1 MSDENQN
8 SFLPI
13 PSDTACLMKWSQVSL
28 FLWENSSASCHRNT
42 SVTIDDSFDF
52 HNTEP
57 VLKDRIK
64 MLNGE
69 WPNYNRGCEHCKFQ
83 ELYGGTSDRQQ
94 WLQNPRNKKY
104 VPKELYTDPR
114 AIKVQPTQLSVHF
127 NNKCNMKCVYC
138 DPYLS
143 SAWAKEIEMFD
154 GKEFLNNAYNSDTN
168 SKLYNSRLEKFWNWM
183 ENNYSKLK
191 AFDILGGEPWIQ
203 RETWECVDWLIAHP
217 NLDCDFEIYTN
228 MQVKPELFK
237 RNCERLK
244 ELSKT
249 VNEVIVVTS
258 IDCWGPA
265 SEYIRFGH
273 DMSTFE
279 ENMNYLIEHCSDDLH
294 ISINSTITSLSIPY
308 MPLLLEKVVQWNTIL
323 KNKKIDINYNKC
335 MYPAFYDPSI
345 MPGNVYEQHIETI
358 LSFNDKLFDNT
369 HNKNF
374 VKGLFNEIVQSPH
387 SYDNINALKTELS
400 KLDSRRGTNWKETFP
415 WLVEINTNE

>member
-1 MSDENQN
+1 MSDTSQN
-8 SFLPI
+8 SFFPI
-13 PSDTACLMKWSQVSL
+13 PSDKACLLKWSQVSL
-28 FLWENSSASCHRNT
+28 YLWENTASSCHRNT
-42 SVTIDDSFDF
+42 GVKIGEDFDF
-52 HNTEP
+52 NNTEP

-94 WLQNPRNKKY
+94 WLQDPYNKRY
-104 VPKELYTDPR
+104 VPQELYTDPT

-138 DPYLS
+138 DPNFS
-143 SAWAKEIEMFD
+143 SAWAKEIELFD
-154 GKEFLNNAYNSDTN
+154 GKTFLNTTFNLDENT
-168 SKLYNSRLEKFWNWM
+168 KLYNGRLEKFWNWM

-203 RETWECVDWLIAHP
+203 RETWDCVDWLIAHP
-217 NLDCDFEIYTN
+217 NYDCDFEIYTN

-237 RNCERLK
+237 RNCEHLR

-249 VNEVIVVTS
+249 VKEVAVVMS

-273 DMSTFE
+273 DRETFE
-279 ENMNYLIEHCSDDLH
+279 ENINYLIQCSDDLR
-294 ISINSTITSLSIPY
+294 ITINATVTSLSIPY
-308 MPLLLEKVVQWNTIL
+308 MPLLLEKIIEWNNQL
-323 KNKKIDINYNKC
+323 NDKKIDVNFNKC
-335 MYPAFYDPSI
+335 MHPDFYNPGI
-345 MPGNVYEQHIETI
+345 MPGDVYEKHIEDI
-358 LSFNDKLFDNT
+358 LSFSDQVFQNT
-369 HNKNF
+369 SYKNF
-374 VKGLFNEIVQSPH
+374 VKGLFNEIVQSPA
-387 SYDNINALKTELS
+387 SYDKIDALKAELS

-415 WLVEINTNE
+415 WLVEVNTDE